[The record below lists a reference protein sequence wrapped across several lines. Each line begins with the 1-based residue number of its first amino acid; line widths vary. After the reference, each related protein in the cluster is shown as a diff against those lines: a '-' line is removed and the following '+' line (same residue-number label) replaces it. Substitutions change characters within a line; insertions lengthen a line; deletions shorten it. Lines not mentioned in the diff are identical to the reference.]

1 MRRGDVIKVHYDNII
16 YSLQKAGGI
25 SSYWSALIS
34 RLLRD
39 HVDVCFTEN
48 PNDNLSRAAL
58 HIPSNLIFPSSSRRI
73 LIDRFKTIT
82 LPNQVEPFIFHSSYS
97 RSTSNRKAKSV
108 VTVHDFVHEKYYGGL
123 RRYLHLT
130 QKNKAIRNADKIITV
145 SENTKNDLLHYHPY
159 LDESNIHVIYNGV
172 SDDFFR
178 IEEKVSPLRPYFVF
192 IGSRAYYKNF
202 KFTADLLRA
211 LRDFDLYIIGRAL
224 APSEAKML
232 NEKIPGRWK
241 IFTNIENKALNIV
254 YNQAFALIYPSS
266 YEGFGIPLLEVMKTG
281 TPFVALRQSSIPEV
295 AGAAGILVDDLD
307 INAFKQAVLSISGN
321 EEILATKGLIQSAQF
336 SWERCYQET
345 LNLYKGLMS

>member
-1 MRRGDVIKVHYDNII
+1 
-16 YSLQKAGGI
+16 
-25 SSYWSALIS
+25 
-34 RLLRD
+34 
-39 HVDVCFTEN
+39 
-48 PNDNLSRAAL
+48 
-58 HIPSNLIFPSSSRRI
+58 
-73 LIDRFKTIT
+73 
-82 LPNQVEPFIFHSSYS
+82 
-97 RSTSNRKAKSV
+97 
-108 VTVHDFVHEKYYGGL
+108 
-123 RRYLHLT
+123 
-130 QKNKAIRNADKIITV
+130 
-145 SENTKNDLLHYHPY
+145 
-159 LDESNIHVIYNGV
+159 
-172 SDDFFR
+172 
-178 IEEKVSPLRPYFVF
+178 
-192 IGSRAYYKNF
+192 
-202 KFTADLLRA
+202 
-211 LRDFDLYIIGRAL
+211 
-224 APSEAKML
+224 ML